1 MYKIIG
7 YKRNTGKLDNG
18 KEWENFTLFCTKEDP
33 TVDGLS
39 TEIIKVKPEVLK
51 AAFPDSNKVL
61 GASVGFSMDVRRY
74 NGVPKVIVTS
84 IIKY

>member
-1 MYKIIG
+1 MYTIVG

-18 KEWENFTLFCTKEDP
+18 NEWENFSLYCTKIDP
-33 TVDGLS
+33 SVDGLS
-39 TEIIKVKPEVLK
+39 VEIIKVKPDVLK
-51 AAFPDSNKVL
+51 NTFPNSKDVL
-61 GASVGFSMDVRRY
+61 GSSVDFTMDVRRY